1 MMASEPPMNT
11 NEEELTTEN
20 AESAERNVRAKD
32 LSPRIT
38 RMDTNEEEKE
48 ESAAGKQPFRDFRVF
63 RSSKLSPA
71 WLLNYAKALAKT
83 DGIEAAIPVVE
94 EAYAADPK
102 LKNGFSS
109 VAWQRYIPEDM
120 ASVA

>member
-1 MMASEPPMNT
+1 
-11 NEEELTTEN
+11 
-20 AESAERNVRAKD
+20 
-32 LSPRIT
+32 
-38 RMDTNEEEKE
+38 
-48 ESAAGKQPFRDFRVF
+48 
-63 RSSKLSPA
+63 
-71 WLLNYAKALAKT
+71 LAKT